1 MSRVARAG
9 RNASAWLSGLVLVA
23 SLAPSALAQSLG
35 GISGTMSAGLA
46 SAYPADWQRTNTF
59 ASMQLTNSTQEVVTA
74 DIKVTLVRNGTE
86 VAATPPVQRL
96 YPVGGFF
103 VPTPEVTTWQS
114 LRFGGKV
121 GEAVDLTGR
130 LPDGVY
136 TVCVDISN
144 VRGTS
149 SGAQYTGFSQCATF
163 FSFFPKP
170 PQLVAPGDGG
180 LVSTPSPVFQWTP
193 VLSNLGGRLPHFF
206 RLVEVYPGQTPERAI
221 EANRAIFEQVFGT
234 NMPGGDQSSFTYPAF
249 APFLLNGHR
258 YAWRVQALLTVG
270 TSGSGGLGTTLA
282 AKPGASFT
290 QFNARPLGENEG
302 RSKVYTFTWSSD
314 PMAAAK
320 GAPSDL
326 APVGEE
332 SRMGNVWS
340 PPNGGAVSRYSE
352 TGSGQDDGGISAGQ
366 AGMEEGAAEGSN
378 FADRLARVMAS
389 LWKQGPGAA
398 SAVARAGG
406 KGAMVPPSAPSSGV
420 AIAASRTGSGASA
433 SGIGSGASTSGT
445 GSGVAASRTTP
456 SSSDSRLAAAPDPG
470 SDAQPATTTESG
482 AAADSTAQAAV
493 APPPPPPAAPPS
505 SDGPGLGPGWA
516 RLHGTASLSG
526 EAYSSDGLATPNRP
540 DRSSRVVTGLS
551 VGVMKDQMRIPV
563 SALFSDDQVAFRQ
576 NINQVAVAPR
586 FRWAGVTAGNFSPQ
600 FSSYTMADATILGGG
615 LELAP
620 KQWHI
625 GVVSGRARK
634 AITQTSVL
642 GIVPQFA
649 RNMTAG
655 RIGYGNPLA
664 NSVEFSILHATD
676 DPHSIAGAESTLTLT
691 PEGNTVYS
699 VKAQGLLPTRHLRAV
714 VETALSRYDRD
725 RRADASSVDG
735 RALGL
740 QLFHETGLTRVG
752 VKAEYLNGGFM
763 TLGNSGITGD
773 RVDVGLNAHV
783 ALLQGKV
790 NLDGMAGVRNDAVS
804 EALAAETRR
813 RNYGLN
819 GSWQPGPR
827 FGADA
832 QMAIYSNESDATDSL
847 FLGNSNTTRVY
858 SVAPHTAWTVG
869 RIQNSFTCS
878 ATMQKSENG
887 GVIADTKSLTLLG
900 NWAAQVGAPLSINLT
915 GSYTKTDFEIAVSEL
930 SAFGPGFTLAAF
942 RAKLL
947 TNAQL
952 QVTRTR
958 TGNAGTDT
966 DLTPRLEM
974 RWEFAPRQ
982 ALVLRGNFRRFQ
994 YAVPGTPEFNERIAS
1009 LEYVTNL

>member
-9 RNASAWLSGLVLVA
+9 RNVSAWLSGLVLVA
-23 SLAPSALAQSLG
+23 SLAPSAAAQSLG
-35 GISGTMSAGLA
+35 GISGTMSAGFA
-46 SAYPADWQRTNTF
+46 SAYPADWQRTNSF
-59 ASMQLTNSTQEVVTA
+59 ASMQLFNSTQEVVTA
-74 DIKVTLVRNGTE
+74 DIKVTLVRNGAQ
-86 VAATPPVQRL
+86 VAATPAVQRL

-103 VPTPEVTTWQS
+103 VPTPDVTKWQS
-114 LRFGGKV
+114 LQFGGKV

-136 TVCVDISN
+136 TICVDISN
-144 VRGTS
+144 VQGTS

-163 FSFFPKP
+163 VSFFPKP
-170 PQLVAPGDGG
+170 PQLVAPGDGNV
-180 LVSTPSPVFQWTP
+180 VSTPSPVFQWTP

-221 EANRAIFEQVFGT
+221 EANRALFEQVFGL
-234 NMPGGDQSSFTYPAF
+234 NMPGGDQSSFSYPAF

-302 RSKVYTFTWSSD
+302 RSKVYTFTWSAD

-326 APVGEE
+326 TPVSDE

-340 PPNGGAVSRYSE
+340 PPNNGAVSRSSE
-352 TGSGQDDGGISAGQ
+352 TGAGLDGQDGDAIA
-366 AGMEEGAAEGSN
+366 AEPARDGAAEGSN

-406 KGAMVPPSAPSSGV
+406 KGAMVPPSAPSRGV
-420 AIAASRTGSGASA
+420 AMTGSRGGPNAAASRTA
-433 SGIGSGASTSGT
+433 
-445 GSGVAASRTTP
+445 P
-456 SSSDSRLAAAPDPG
+456 SSSDSRLAAAPDSRLAAAPDSRLAAAPDSRLAAAPDPG
-470 SDAQPATTTESG
+470 SDAQPATPTDAG
-482 AAADSTAQAAV
+482 AAVDSTAQAAV
-493 APPPPPPAAPPS
+493 APPPPPPAAPS
-505 SDGPGLGPGWA
+505 SEGPGLGPGWA

-642 GIVPQFA
+642 GIIPQFE

-763 TLGNSGITGD
+763 TLGNSGLTGD
-773 RVDVGLNAHV
+773 RVDVGQNAHV

-790 NLDGMAGVRNDAVS
+790 NLDGMAGARNDAVS

-819 GSWQPGPR
+819 GSWQASPR

-832 QMAIYSNESDATDSL
+832 QMAIYSSESDATDSL

-869 RIQNSFTCS
+869 RVQNSFTCS

-887 GVIADTKSLTLLG
+887 GAIADTKSLTLLG
-900 NWAAQVGAPLSINLT
+900 NWAAQVGTPLSINLS

-974 RWEFAPRQ
+974 R
-982 ALVLRGNFRRFQ
+982 
-994 YAVPGTPEFNERIAS
+994 
-1009 LEYVTNL
+1009 